1 MALPLTLNPMFTQTN
16 RMAPLSSALNQAFR
30 TMLEAEDSSGSPAY
44 NIMQQDDHRYCI
56 SLAVPGYTE
65 SELSV
70 TAQQDALVVNGT
82 HVAHDG
88 KEESHYLHRGF
99 SKRSFETSF
108 RLGEHVKVQGAEL
121 KNGLLHIQL
130 ERLIP
135 ESAKPQS
142 IPIIS
147 TDSPMTA
154 KKRN

>member
-1 MALPLTLNPMFTQTN
+1 MALPLTLNPIYSRGACATPF
-16 RMAPLSSALNQAFR
+16 SSALNQAFR
-30 TMLEAEDSSGSPAY
+30 TMLEAEESSGGPAY
-44 NIMQQDDHRYCI
+44 NIMQQDDHHYCI

-70 TAQQDALVVNGT
+70 TAQQDALVVSGT
-82 HVAHDG
+82 HVANDE
-88 KEESHYLHRGF
+88 KEESHYLHKGF

-142 IPIIS
+142 IPIVS
-147 TDSPMTA
+147 TDVPSAA